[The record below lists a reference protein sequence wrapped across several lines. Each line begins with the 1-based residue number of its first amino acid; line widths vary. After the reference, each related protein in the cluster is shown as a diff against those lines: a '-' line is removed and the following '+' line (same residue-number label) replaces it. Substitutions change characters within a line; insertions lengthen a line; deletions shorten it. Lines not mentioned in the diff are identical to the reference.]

1 MNEDNEVLEAV
12 EGELLEPV
20 EDENDTNEETEEEKS
35 SGFLALSKPFDFNGE
50 TITRIEYDLD
60 SVKPIQY
67 INLIKKLSKK
77 EEISVPE
84 LNINVQIGYFSLACG
99 VPVSDLK
106 RLPSTKDFTVACSKV
121 RSFLLGA
128 SDTENTEE

>member
-1 MNEDNEVLEAV
+1 MKDDN
-12 EGELLEPV
+12 ELLEPV
-20 EDENDTNEETEEEKS
+20 EDENDTTVAAEEEKTA
-35 SGFLALSKPFDFNGE
+35 GILKLSKPFDVNGE
-50 TITRIEYDLD
+50 KISQIEFDLD

-67 INLIKKLSKK
+67 INLIARLSKK

-99 VPVSDLK
+99 IPVSDLK
-106 RLPSTKDFTVACSKV
+106 RMPSTKDFSVACSKV

-128 SDTENTEE
+128 SDTESTEE

>member
-1 MNEDNEVLEAV
+1 MNKEN
-12 EGELLEPV
+12 ELLEP
-20 EDENDTNEETEEEKS
+20 DEILDQVKDKNDTNEDAEEEKA
-35 SGFLALSKPFDFNGE
+35 SGILKLSKPFDVNGE
-50 TITRIEYDLD
+50 KINQIEFDLD

-67 INLIKKLSKK
+67 INLIARLSKK

-99 VPVSDLK
+99 IPVSDLK
-106 RLPSTKDFTVACSKV
+106 RMPSTKDFSVACSKV

-128 SDTENTEE
+128 SDTESTEE

>member
-1 MNEDNEVLEAV
+1 MKDDN
-12 EGELLEPV
+12 ELLEPV
-20 EDENDTNEETEEEKS
+20 EAENDTAVSTDDEKA
-35 SGFLALSKPFDFNGE
+35 SGILKLSKPFDVNGE
-50 TITRIEYDLD
+50 KITQIEFDLD

-67 INLIKKLSKK
+67 INLIARLSKK

-84 LNINVQIGYFSLACG
+84 LNINVQIGYFALACG
-99 VPVSDLK
+99 IPVSDLK
-106 RLPSTKDFTVACSKV
+106 RMPSTKDFSVACSKV

>member
-1 MNEDNEVLEAV
+1 MKDDN
-12 EGELLEPV
+12 ELLEPV
-20 EDENDTNEETEEEKS
+20 ETENDTAVATDEEKT
-35 SGFLALSKPFDFNGE
+35 SGILKLSKPFDVNGE
-50 TITRIEYDLD
+50 KITQIEFDLD

-67 INLIKKLSKK
+67 INLIARLSKK

-99 VPVSDLK
+99 IPVSDLK
-106 RLPSTKDFTVACSKV
+106 RMPSTKDFSVACSKV

-128 SDTENTEE
+128 SDTESTEE

>member
-1 MNEDNEVLEAV
+1 MKDDN
-12 EGELLEPV
+12 ELLEPV
-20 EDENDTNEETEEEKS
+20 EDENDTTIVTDDEKV
-35 SGFLALSKPFDFNGE
+35 SGILKLSKPFDVNGE
-50 TITRIEYDLD
+50 KISQIEFDLD

-67 INLIKKLSKK
+67 INLIARLSKK

-99 VPVSDLK
+99 IPVSDLK
-106 RLPSTKDFTVACSKV
+106 RMPSTKDFSVACSKV